1 MSDTKAKLLSQF
13 DKFRFCSAEISLPAR
28 FFRPSFNLLARWNS
42 SRLVPAEFHSTSE
55 AGSGKSPS
63 MAESDETRNLSWP
76 WWAPWALLA
85 VAVTSVLT
93 VAATL
98 YDIL

>member
-1 MSDTKAKLLSQF
+1 MAKTDATAKL
-13 DKFRFCSAEISLPAR
+13 
-28 FFRPSFNLLARWNS
+28 
-42 SRLVPAEFHSTSE
+42 
-55 AGSGKSPS
+55 
-63 MAESDETRNLSWP
+63 SWA

-85 VAVTSVLT
+85 VAATSVLT

>member
-1 MSDTKAKLLSQF
+1 MAK
-13 DKFRFCSAEISLPAR
+13 
-28 FFRPSFNLLARWNS
+28 
-42 SRLVPAEFHSTSE
+42 
-55 AGSGKSPS
+55 SG
-63 MAESDETRNLSWP
+63 ETHELSWP

-93 VAATL
+93 IGATL

>member
-1 MSDTKAKLLSQF
+1 MAKPEDAQQLF
-13 DKFRFCSAEISLPAR
+13 
-28 FFRPSFNLLARWNS
+28 
-42 SRLVPAEFHSTSE
+42 
-55 AGSGKSPS
+55 
-63 MAESDETRNLSWP
+63 WP

-93 VAATL
+93 IAATL

>member
-1 MSDTKAKLLSQF
+1 MAK
-13 DKFRFCSAEISLPAR
+13 IS
-28 FFRPSFNLLARWNS
+28 
-42 SRLVPAEFHSTSE
+42 E
-55 AGSGKSPS
+55 
-63 MAESDETRNLSWP
+63 ETHELSWP

-85 VAVTSVLT
+85 VAATSVLT

>member
-1 MSDTKAKLLSQF
+1 MAK
-13 DKFRFCSAEISLPAR
+13 
-28 FFRPSFNLLARWNS
+28 
-42 SRLVPAEFHSTSE
+42 
-55 AGSGKSPS
+55 
-63 MAESDETRNLSWP
+63 MDETHQLSWP

-85 VAVTSVLT
+85 VALTSVLT